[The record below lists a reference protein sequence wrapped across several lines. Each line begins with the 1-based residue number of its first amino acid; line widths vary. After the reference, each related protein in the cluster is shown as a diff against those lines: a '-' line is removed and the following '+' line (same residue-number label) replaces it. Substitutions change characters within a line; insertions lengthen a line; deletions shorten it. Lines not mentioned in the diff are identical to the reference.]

1 MDREGP
7 KQTQSITTIQSTQ
20 NIVIVIIL
28 IKAIWISAKTQMLV
42 AVSNICE
49 ACQLQPRLILDF
61 IRTGHAV

>member
-28 IKAIWISAKTQMLV
+28 IKAIWISAKTQM
-42 AVSNICE
+42 VS
-49 ACQLQPRLILDF
+49 RLGRSEQIIGIQVGKELL
-61 IRTGHAV
+61 